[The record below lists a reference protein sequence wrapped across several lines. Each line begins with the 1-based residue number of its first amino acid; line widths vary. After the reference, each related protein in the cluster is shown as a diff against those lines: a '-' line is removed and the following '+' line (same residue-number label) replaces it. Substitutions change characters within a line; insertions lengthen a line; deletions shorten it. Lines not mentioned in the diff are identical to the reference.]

1 MFTSG
6 SNGIN
11 VAASKCYPSAANNG
25 YSRQAGGFGSAGRT
39 FPFHSRHYANHRV
52 LQFDTCFECRDTLK
66 LLKISICWET
76 LPEWL
81 FCKPAEHKIDGD
93 PA

>member
-1 MFTSG
+1 
-6 SNGIN
+6 
-11 VAASKCYPSAANNG
+11 
-25 YSRQAGGFGSAGRT
+25 
-39 FPFHSRHYANHRV
+39 
-52 LQFDTCFECRDTLK
+52 LK

-76 LPEWL
+76 LPERL